1 MNRVGINAVGKVRAN
16 RARGRLLRICCAH
29 EVTVFGDRILAL
41 EDLDHDRTSRPPLSW
56 RLAACIV
63 PGALSLWAWAEALG
77 PVAGPCAG
85 LVAWMLMLAT
95 LPWALL
101 PGQSAR
107 EPS

>member
-1 MNRVGINAVGKVRAN
+1 MI
-16 RARGRLLRICCAH
+16 
-29 EVTVFGDRILAL
+29 ILAML
-41 EDLDHDRTSRPPLSW
+41 TCALCAVACYICSPRQVLLHRRPPLSW

-107 EPS
+107 ESS

>member
-1 MNRVGINAVGKVRAN
+1 MIPIAMLTCALCAVACYICSSRQV
-16 RARGRLLRICCAH
+16 LLHR
-29 EVTVFGDRILAL
+29 
-41 EDLDHDRTSRPPLSW
+41 RPPLPW

-63 PGALSLWAWAEALG
+63 SGALSLWAWAEALG

>member
-1 MNRVGINAVGKVRAN
+1 M
-16 RARGRLLRICCAH
+16 
-29 EVTVFGDRILAL
+29 
-41 EDLDHDRTSRPPLSW
+41 S
-56 RLAACIV
+56 
-63 PGALSLWAWAEALG
+63 GALSLWAWAEALG

-107 EPS
+107 ELS

>member
-1 MNRVGINAVGKVRAN
+1 MQTCAQCAVASYICSPRQV
-16 RARGRLLRICCAH
+16 LLR
-29 EVTVFGDRILAL
+29 R
-41 EDLDHDRTSRPPLSW
+41 RPTLSA

-77 PVAGPCAG
+77 PVAGSCAG

>member
-1 MNRVGINAVGKVRAN
+1 MILLAMLTCALCAVACYLCSPRQV
-16 RARGRLLRICCAH
+16 LLHR
-29 EVTVFGDRILAL
+29 
-41 EDLDHDRTSRPPLSW
+41 RPPLSW
-56 RLAACIV
+56 RLAACVV